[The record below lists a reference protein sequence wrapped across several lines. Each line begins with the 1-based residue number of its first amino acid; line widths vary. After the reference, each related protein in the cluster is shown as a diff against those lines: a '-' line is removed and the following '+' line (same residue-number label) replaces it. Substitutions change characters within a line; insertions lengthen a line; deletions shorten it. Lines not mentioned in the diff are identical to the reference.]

1 MRVPLRLIAPVL
13 LAAAGAMAP
22 TAPATA
28 VDNPVGA
35 VTCLTETPTAVT
47 DIAADPKGAL
57 DPDSLLDPAT
67 APGTSCL
74 VP

>member
-13 LAAAGAMAP
+13 LAAVGVTAS

-28 VDNPVGA
+28 VDNPVGT
-35 VTCLTETPTAVT
+35 VTCLTEAPTAVD

-67 APGTSCL
+67 APGVSCL
-74 VP
+74 AP